1 MKTIRIAMLSAVAA
15 LCLAGCEAYYGEPV
29 TTRQSIDG
37 NYTAVKVSNA
47 FDVTV
52 SDTATAATVTVPER
66 MVDKVKLQVRNGVLE
81 IGFKKTLSFTIGEC
95 SVILPLNSNVKDL
108 DLSGAS
114 SYAGDLQGNR
124 SEVDISGS
132 SSFRGNIAASEID
145 FEISGA
151 SDARCTATAD
161 KIDAEVSGS
170 SQVTLSGDCTG
181 TMDIEVSG
189 SSDLHAEGL
198 TTNAVTG
205 DVSGS
210 SRVKVTVCERIAVN
224 VSGASTVT
232 YGLSSPDCHPS
243 YGCTTSGAS
252 TVSPR

>member
-1 MKTIRIAMLSAVAA
+1 MKNIKLAMLTAVAV

-95 SVILPLNSNVKDL
+95 SVILPKNANVKDL
-108 DLSGAS
+108 DISGAS

-151 SDARCTATAD
+151 SNARCTVTAD
-161 KIDAEVSGS
+161 RIDADVSGAS
-170 SQVTLSGDCTG
+170 DVTLSGDCTG

-198 TTNAVTG
+198 GTNAVSG

-210 SRVKVTVCERIAVN
+210 SRADVTVCERIAVN

-232 YGLSSPDCHPS
+232 YGLSSPECHPT
-243 YGCTTSGAS
+243 YGCTTSGS
-252 TVSPR
+252 SNVSPR